1 MSEAIDWDIDL
12 PTDPDEEYRAL
23 VRALRRTQGFGLL
36 FVRCSPAEG
45 TRLIQRVQ
53 TDLPQKTAAVLS
65 FDQPITDG
73 NLYSRVEEYLEHTN
87 HPNILF
93 IQGLEHS
100 IYDYEDTKRRQDNW
114 QSPDLYSY
122 SWKGVPRVLMNL
134 NQQRERFRDTFN
146 TCFVFLIPNFVLS
159 YLANRAPDFFDWRS
173 GIFQLPMDAERL
185 QQESQRVYS
194 ERFNLEDY
202 EALTSNERRQK
213 ILEVQALIDEDHQTL
228 DCRAEPYFEQGLL
241 FATAG
246 KLEEA
251 IAAFDQAVAIK
262 PDDHDTLYNKGI
274 ALGKL
279 ERYVEAIAS
288 YDQVIAIKP
297 DKYEPFYNKGTA
309 LNKLRLYKEAIV
321 AFDQSLALNP
331 DDQIASCL
339 FLIKGSVL
347 RILGRDEEA
356 ITAFDQSLAVE
367 PDDPRVFFNK
377 GVALRDLRR
386 YEEAISAFDQ
396 AIAINLEYHEAFFI
410 KGAVLFQLGRDEEAI
425 TAFDQALAIKPEYPE
440 AFFIKGMALRFVER
454 YVEAIAAFDQAL
466 AIKPDDQDALNNKGN
481 ALGNLGRYEEAIAA
495 YDRALAI
502 KPDYHNAFYNKACCY
517 GLQKDVVKAVEFLQQ
532 AIGLNLKYRKDAK
545 TDSDFDGVRDD
556 ERFRAV
562 VDTVST

>member
-1 MSEAIDWDIDL
+1 MPEAIDWDIDL

-73 NLYSRVEEYLEHTN
+73 NLYSRVEEFLNHHN
-87 HPNILF
+87 HPSILF

-159 YLANRAPDFFDWRS
+159 YLVNRAPDFFDWRS

-228 DCRAEPYFEQGLL
+228 DRRAEPYFEQGLL

-279 ERYVEAIAS
+279 ERYVEAIAA
-288 YDQVIAIKP
+288 Y
-297 DKYEPFYNKGTA
+297 
-309 LNKLRLYKEAIV
+309 
-321 AFDQSLALNP
+321 
-331 DDQIASCL
+331 
-339 FLIKGSVL
+339 
-347 RILGRDEEA
+347 
-356 ITAFDQSLAVE
+356 
-367 PDDPRVFFNK
+367 
-377 GVALRDLRR
+377 
-386 YEEAISAFDQ
+386 
-396 AIAINLEYHEAFFI
+396 
-410 KGAVLFQLGRDEEAI
+410 
-425 TAFDQALAIKPEYPE
+425 DQALAIKPDYHN
-440 AFFIKGMALRFVER
+440 AFYNKGNALCYLGR
-454 YVEAIAAFDQAL
+454 YEEAIAAFDQAL

-495 YDRALAI
+495 FDQALAI

-532 AIGLNLKYRKDAK
+532 AIGLNPKYREDAK

>member
-1 MSEAIDWDIDL
+1 MRAKSPLPPLDMSEAIDWDIDL

-45 TRLIQRVQ
+45 TRLIQRIQ

-65 FDQPITDG
+65 FDQPIADG
-73 NLYSRVEEYLEHTN
+73 NLYSRVEEYLNHHN

-100 IYDYEDTKRRQDNW
+100 IYDYEDTKRHQDNW

-159 YLANRAPDFFDWRS
+159 YLVNRAPDFFDWRS

-185 QQESQRVYS
+185 QQEFQRVYS
-194 ERFNLEDY
+194 ERYNIEDY
-202 EALTSNERRQK
+202 EALTPNERRQK

-228 DCRAEPYFEQGLL
+228 DRRADLYFEQGLL
-241 FATAG
+241 FDTAG
-246 KLEEA
+246 RYEEA
-251 IAAFDQAVAIK
+251 IAA
-262 PDDHDTLYNKGI
+262 Y
-274 ALGKL
+274 
-279 ERYVEAIAS
+279 
-288 YDQVIAIKP
+288 
-297 DKYEPFYNKGTA
+297 
-309 LNKLRLYKEAIV
+309 
-321 AFDQSLALNP
+321 
-331 DDQIASCL
+331 
-339 FLIKGSVL
+339 
-347 RILGRDEEA
+347 
-356 ITAFDQSLAVE
+356 
-367 PDDPRVFFNK
+367 
-377 GVALRDLRR
+377 
-386 YEEAISAFDQ
+386 
-396 AIAINLEYHEAFFI
+396 
-410 KGAVLFQLGRDEEAI
+410 
-425 TAFDQALAIKPEYPE
+425 DQALAIKPDTHE
-440 AFFIKGMALRFVER
+440 AFYNKGNALGSLGR
-454 YVEAIAAFDQAL
+454 YEEAIAAYDQAL
-466 AIKPDDQDALNNKGN
+466 AIKPDDHAAFNNKGN

-495 YDRALAI
+495 FDQILAI
-502 KPDYHNAFYNKACCY
+502 KPDYHDALNNKGVALGNLERYEEAIAAYDQALALKPDKHAAFFNKGVALVNLERYEEAIAAFDQALALKPDKHAAFYNKACCY

-532 AIGLNLKYRKDAK
+532 AIGLNPKYREYTK

>member
-12 PTDPDEEYRAL
+12 PTEPDEEYRAL

-159 YLANRAPDFFDWRS
+159 YLVNRAPDFFDWRS
-173 GIFQLPMDAERL
+173 GIFQLPMDAKNLR
-185 QQESQRVYS
+185 QESRRVYF
-194 ERFNLEDY
+194 EQHGIEDY
-202 EALTSNERRQK
+202 KALTPNERRQK
-213 ILEVQALIDEDHQTL
+213 ILEVQSLIDEDHQTL
-228 DCRAEPYFEQGLL
+228 DRRADLYFKQGLL
-241 FATAG
+241 FATPG
-246 KLEEA
+246 KWKEA

-262 PDDHDTLYNKGI
+262 PDEHDTFYNKGI
-274 ALGKL
+274 ALG
-279 ERYVEAIAS
+279 
-288 YDQVIAIKP
+288 
-297 DKYEPFYNKGTA
+297 N
-309 LNKLRLYKEAIV
+309 
-321 AFDQSLALNP
+321 
-331 DDQIASCL
+331 
-339 FLIKGSVL
+339 
-347 RILGRDEEA
+347 LGR
-356 ITAFDQSLAVE
+356 
-367 PDDPRVFFNK
+367 
-377 GVALRDLRR
+377 
-386 YEEAISAFDQ
+386 YE
-396 AIAINLEYHEAFFI
+396 
-410 KGAVLFQLGRDEEAI
+410 
-425 TAFDQALAIKPEYPE
+425 
-440 AFFIKGMALRFVER
+440 
-454 YVEAIAAFDQAL
+454 EAIAAFDQAL
-466 AIKPDDQDALNNKGN
+466 AIKPDRHDAFYNKGIVLGN
-481 ALGNLGRYEEAIAA
+481 LGRYEEAIAAFDQILAIKPDYHDTFYNKGVALGNLGRYEEAIAA
-495 YDRALAI
+495 YDQVLAI
-502 KPDYHNAFYNKACCY
+502 KPDYAQGIFNKACCY
-517 GLQKDVVKAVEFLQQ
+517 GLQGDAVTAIEFLQQ
-532 AIGLNLKYRKDAK
+532 AIELNPKYREDAK
-545 TDSDFDGVRDD
+545 TDSYFDIIRED

>member
-12 PTDPDEEYRAL
+12 PTEPDEEYRAL

-45 TRLIQRVQ
+45 IRLIQRVQ

-87 HPNILF
+87 HPSILF

-159 YLANRAPDFFDWRS
+159 YLVNRAPDFFDWRS

-194 ERFNLEDY
+194 ERYNIEDY
-202 EALTSNERRQK
+202 KALTPNERRQK

-228 DCRAEPYFEQGLL
+228 DRRADLYFEQGLL
-241 FATAG
+241 FDTA
-246 KLEEA
+246 
-251 IAAFDQAVAIK
+251 
-262 PDDHDTLYNKGI
+262 
-274 ALGKL
+274 
-279 ERYVEAIAS
+279 
-288 YDQVIAIKP
+288 
-297 DKYEPFYNKGTA
+297 
-309 LNKLRLYKEAIV
+309 
-321 AFDQSLALNP
+321 
-331 DDQIASCL
+331 
-339 FLIKGSVL
+339 
-347 RILGRDEEA
+347 
-356 ITAFDQSLAVE
+356 
-367 PDDPRVFFNK
+367 
-377 GVALRDLRR
+377 
-386 YEEAISAFDQ
+386 
-396 AIAINLEYHEAFFI
+396 
-410 KGAVLFQLGRDEEAI
+410 
-425 TAFDQALAIKPEYPE
+425 
-440 AFFIKGMALRFVER
+440 
-454 YVEAIAAFDQAL
+454 
-466 AIKPDDQDALNNKGN
+466 
-481 ALGNLGRYEEAIAA
+481 GRYEEAIAA

-502 KPDYHNAFYNKACCY
+502 KPDKDKAFNNKGTALRNLGRYEEAIAAYDQALAIKPDKHEAFYNKGFALGDLGRYEEAIAAYDHALAIKPDDEAFQGKGVALGYLGRCEEAIAAFDQALAIKPDKHVALNNKGVTLGYLGRYVEAIAAFDQALAIKPDKHVAFYNKACCY

-532 AIGLNLKYRKDAK
+532 AIGLNPKYREDTK

>member
-1 MSEAIDWDIDL
+1 MSEAIDWDSDL

-159 YLANRAPDFFDWRS
+159 YLVNRAPDFFDWRS

-228 DCRAEPYFEQGLL
+228 DRRAELYFEQGLL

-251 IAAFDQAVAIK
+251 IAAFDQALAIK
-262 PDDHDTLYNKGI
+262 PDKHEAFYGKGVVLGNLGRYEAAIAAYDQALAIKPDLHDAFYNKGI
-274 ALGKL
+274 ALG
-279 ERYVEAIAS
+279 
-288 YDQVIAIKP
+288 
-297 DKYEPFYNKGTA
+297 N
-309 LNKLRLYKEAIV
+309 
-321 AFDQSLALNP
+321 
-331 DDQIASCL
+331 
-339 FLIKGSVL
+339 
-347 RILGRDEEA
+347 LGR
-356 ITAFDQSLAVE
+356 
-367 PDDPRVFFNK
+367 
-377 GVALRDLRR
+377 
-386 YEEAISAFDQ
+386 YE
-396 AIAINLEYHEAFFI
+396 
-410 KGAVLFQLGRDEEAI
+410 
-425 TAFDQALAIKPEYPE
+425 
-440 AFFIKGMALRFVER
+440 
-454 YVEAIAAFDQAL
+454 EAIAAFDQAV
-466 AIKPDDQDALNNKGN
+466 AIKPDEHDTFYNKGI

-495 YDRALAI
+495 YDQALAI
-502 KPDYHNAFYNKACCY
+502 KPDNHDTFTNKGNALGYLGRYEEAIAAYDQALAIQPDKHDAFYNKACCY
-517 GLQKDVVKAVEFLQQ
+517 GLQEDVVKAVESLKH
-532 AIGLNLKYRKDAK
+532 AIKLNPKYREYAK

-562 VDTVST
+562 IDTVST

>member
-36 FVRCSPAEG
+36 FVRCSPAES

-159 YLANRAPDFFDWRS
+159 YLVNRAPDFFDWRS

-228 DCRAEPYFEQGLL
+228 DRRADLYFEQGLL

-246 KLEEA
+246 KW
-251 IAAFDQAVAIK
+251 K
-262 PDDHDTLYNKGI
+262 
-274 ALGKL
+274 
-279 ERYVEAIAS
+279 
-288 YDQVIAIKP
+288 
-297 DKYEPFYNKGTA
+297 
-309 LNKLRLYKEAIV
+309 
-321 AFDQSLALNP
+321 
-331 DDQIASCL
+331 
-339 FLIKGSVL
+339 
-347 RILGRDEEA
+347 
-356 ITAFDQSLAVE
+356 
-367 PDDPRVFFNK
+367 
-377 GVALRDLRR
+377 
-386 YEEAISAFDQ
+386 
-396 AIAINLEYHEAFFI
+396 
-410 KGAVLFQLGRDEEAI
+410 
-425 TAFDQALAIKPEYPE
+425 
-440 AFFIKGMALRFVER
+440 
-454 YVEAIAAFDQAL
+454 
-466 AIKPDDQDALNNKGN
+466 
-481 ALGNLGRYEEAIAA
+481 EAIAA

-502 KPDYHNAFYNKACCY
+502 KPDKDEAFNNKGIALRNLGRYEEAIAAYDQALAIKPDFHEAFYNKGFALGDLGRYEEEIAAYDQALAIKPDKDEAFNNKGFALRNLGRYEEAIAAYDQALAIKPDKDEAFNNKGNALDESGRYEEAIAAYDQALAIKPDKHDAFYNKGIALSNLGCY
-517 GLQKDVVKAVEFLQQ
+517 EEAIAAYDQALAIKPDKHDAFYNKGNALSNLGRYEEAIAAYDQALAIKPNKHDAFGNKGIALSNLGRYEEAIAAFDQVLAIRLLQE
-532 AIGLNLKYRKDAK
+532 
-545 TDSDFDGVRDD
+545 
-556 ERFRAV
+556 
-562 VDTVST
+562 